1 MHDAQWQPAVPRRQ
15 SSSRWMTAAVG
26 LAAFVG
32 SFRVGLGATRE
43 TLDGSW
49 TAVMSW
55 AFSHGAQFGSDIVF
69 THGPLGFLTPVAT
82 YHPDTYSLYLAAQV
96 FLSLVFA
103 LLAGRFA
110 RRLSTPAQIGMIVL
124 LLAWTPLLI
133 IDVSWYLLFAL
144 GAVLLQEIAEQPRV
158 SAATFALAALTALAL
173 TTLGLTKFTLTLLW
187 LAFVAYG
194 LLQLLLA
201 RRVRA
206 AVLLTVFA
214 AALYCALWLACGQHL
229 SSLPPYLVRGLEI
242 SLGYGAAM
250 SYAPP
255 LAVDL
260 CGLAVLALSGTCLL
274 PLLLRGTSIPERVLG
289 GFLLLILALTWK
301 AGYTRADTHVGIFL
315 CSASLLAFLSVTLLP
330 PVLSPPWR
338 SWRHLSVAA
347 VAAVGMVVSYQVL
360 GGLPALRSHWDYVVY
375 SLQHVVSPG
384 QQHALMQLTWDYGKR
399 DLDLPATRALVG
411 DADVDLLMHEQG
423 FVLLNG
429 LRYSPRPAF
438 QGYAASNTP
447 LARRNE
453 AKLLGDSA
461 PQFLLFKLQAIDSH
475 LPGSEDPL
483 SQLAALRAYA
493 PRIAEKDF
501 VVLERERRAE
511 PVRPPTEEH
520 WRAATLGSDI
530 ALDPATPQL
539 LFYHVELSLLGRL
552 YALLLREPELGV
564 EVILRDGGTSRFR
577 LPRGLGDAG
586 TLVSPLLANGSDYLA
601 WYSRER
607 DPDVIRLRIVPRDPP
622 MQNLFVQRMTYALAP
637 IDLPRATG
645 ALPDELRRLFYPG
658 FSHSPQAQHSPV
670 PITVIDNLGSKVVF
684 MHAPSHLD
692 FVLPQGRWRAEGRF
706 GLRADTYAPGA
717 CPQSDGARLRVY
729 QRSAAAGEPSLLYSR
744 QIDPLR
750 VSGDRG
756 NLAFAT
762 AAFASDGST
771 PVIVEFSGGE
781 SATAS
786 TDCDWT
792 VLGPLRFIPME
803 TP

>member
-1 MHDAQWQPAVPRRQ
+1 MHDTRWQPAVPRRQ
-15 SSSRWMTAAVG
+15 SSSRWMTTVVG

-32 SFRVGLGATRE
+32 SFRVGLGAARE
-43 TLDGSW
+43 SLDGSW
-49 TAVMSW
+49 TAVLSW

-69 THGPLGFLTPVAT
+69 TYGPLGFLSPIAT
-82 YHPDTYSLYLAAQV
+82 YYPDTHTLYLAAQV

-103 LLAGRFA
+103 VLAARFA
-110 RRLSTPAQIGMIVL
+110 RRLSTPAQIAMTVL
-124 LLAWTPLLI
+124 LLAWVPLLI
-133 IDVSWYLLFAL
+133 IDISWYLLFAL
-144 GAVLLQEIAEQPRV
+144 GAVLFEEIAEQPRTT
-158 SAATFALAALTALAL
+158 AATRALVAVTALAL
-173 TTLGLTKFTLTLLW
+173 TVLGLTKFTLTLLW

-206 AVLLTVFA
+206 AVLMAAIA

-229 SSLPPYLVRGLEI
+229 SSLALYLVRGLEI

-250 SYAPP
+250 GLTPP
-255 LAVDL
+255 LPVDL
-260 CGLAVLALSGTCLL
+260 AGIAVLVVSSACLL
-274 PLLLRGTSIPERVLG
+274 PLLLRGAGGHRRALG
-289 GFLLLILALTWK
+289 IFLLLVLALTWK

-315 CSASLLAFLSVTLLP
+315 GSASLLAFLSTALLP
-330 PVLSPPWR
+330 QVLSPRQRTWQG
-338 SWRHLSVAA
+338 LGVAA
-347 VAAVGMVVSYQVL
+347 VAVTGMAVSYQVL
-360 GGLPALRSHWDYVVY
+360 GGLPGLRSHWDYVAY
-375 SLQHVVSPG
+375 SLHYAVSPK
-384 QQHALMQLTWDYGKR
+384 QLRAEVQSTWDNGKR
-399 DLDLPATRALVG
+399 DLDLPATRKLIG
-411 DADVDLLMHEQG
+411 GADVDLLMHEQG

-429 LRYSPRPAF
+429 FRYSPRPAF
-438 QGYAASNTP
+438 QGYTASSTL

-453 AKLLGDSA
+453 ARLLGDSA
-461 PQFLLFKLQAIDSH
+461 PRFLLFKLQAIDSH

-493 PRIAEKDF
+493 PRISEKEF
-501 VVLERERRAE
+501 VVLERERRAD

-520 WRAATLGSDI
+520 WRETALGSDI
-530 ALDPATPQL
+530 ALDPAAPQL
-539 LFYHVELSLLGRL
+539 LFYHVELSPLGRL

-564 EVILRDGGTSRFR
+564 EVTLRDGGTSRYR
-577 LPRGLGDAG
+577 LPRRLGDAG

-607 DPDVIRLRIVPRDPP
+607 DPDVIRLRLVPRDPY

-645 ALPDELRRLFYPG
+645 ALPDALRRHFYPG

-670 PITVIDNLGSKVVF
+670 PIAVIDNLGSEVVF
-684 MHAPSHLD
+684 LHAPSHLD

-706 GLRADTYAPGA
+706 GLRADTYAPGV
-717 CPQSDGARLRVY
+717 CPQSDGAQLRVY
-729 QRSAAAGEPSLLYSR
+729 RRSAAAGEPSLLYSR

-762 AAFASDGST
+762 AAFTSDGST
-771 PVIVEFSGGE
+771 PIVLEFSGGE